1 MLDARTFDYGVWWSD
16 EDECFVARALT
27 LQASTGYGD
36 SPEAALQESIILA
49 GMNVESGQL
58 PIAGPLSRPGS
69 AVWTADDIRELRR
82 SLSLTQVALAE
93 VMNLTPRAVTNWEQG
108 IHSPDGPSRRLLD
121 IIAANPAE
129 IHRWHVQRDAA
140 AAKQIA

>member
-1 MLDARTFDYGVWWSD
+1 MDARKFDYGVWWSE
-16 EDECFVARALT
+16 EDECFIARALT

-36 SPEAALQESIILA
+36 SPEAALNESITLA
-49 GMNVESGQL
+49 TMNAESGHL
-58 PIAGPLSRPGS
+58 PVARPLSQPGS
-69 AVWTADDIRELRR
+69 AVWSADDIRELRR

-93 VMNLTPRAVTNWEQG
+93 ALNVTPRAVTNWEQG

-129 IHRWHVQRDAA
+129 IHRWIIRREVET
-140 AAKQIA
+140 AKQIA